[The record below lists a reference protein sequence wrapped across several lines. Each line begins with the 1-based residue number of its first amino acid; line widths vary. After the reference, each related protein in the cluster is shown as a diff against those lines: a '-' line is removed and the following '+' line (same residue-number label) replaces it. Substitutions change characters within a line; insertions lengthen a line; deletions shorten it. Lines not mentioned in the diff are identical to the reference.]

1 MQLNDVIHGFRVLRI
16 RPLEELGG
24 RLIEMEHLGT
34 GAKLCWLDR
43 PDENKA
49 FSIAFKTLPEDST
62 GVFHIL
68 EHSVLCGSDRYPV
81 KEPFVE
87 LLKSS
92 VQTFL
97 NALTFP
103 DKTVYPVS
111 TRNNQDFLNLIDV
124 YLDAVLHPAIYHK
137 PEIFRQEGW
146 RYEGEGDQ
154 LCYQGVVFNEM
165 KGSMAS
171 PMNLLAHETN
181 ALLCPDNCY
190 RFNSGGDPACIP
202 DLTYAQFLANHRKY
216 YHPSNSRISL
226 VGSVDLDPVLEKID
240 SFLSAFTRQEADFP
254 IPMQEPVASV
264 TRVTPYEIGPEE
276 SAEKRAIIGAAKLI
290 GTYDETEKL
299 FAAAVLTDYLAG
311 DNEAPLKR
319 AVLDSGLAQDFA
331 LELDSGAQQAVLTWI
346 AMNTEEENL
355 EALRKL
361 VRDTLTKLA
370 EDGLDKERLSA
381 CFHRYAFNKR
391 DREGGWAP
399 RSLLEAV
406 GLLDTWLYGGDPAEA
421 LLVEPALKALESG
434 LENGLF
440 ERLARELFLEDA
452 HTVTVVLVPSRELG
466 TEKREK
472 EAARV
477 KAESARWT
485 GADRVR
491 LKEEAE
497 CLRLWQQTPDSPEAL
512 ASIPMLKLSDLA
524 EKPEPLKMS
533 ETVKAGVPVMRHAAG
548 SGIAFLRAHFL
559 ATDLTP
565 EELSKLAMM
574 CQVLGSMATKKHSR
588 SALPLEIKNI
598 LGRVSFVPSVLPGSD
613 PLHCRVMLTVSAA
626 CLAELGGKAAE
637 LLAEL
642 LTETLWEDADL
653 LRDVMQQTS
662 VAAKMTLAGNGINYA
677 VTRALSYQT
686 AHGAAG
692 EAVGG
697 VTFLQ
702 WLDRTLN
709 AGEEA
714 LKALLED
721 MAGLTKRLVSRER
734 LTVSVSEAFGE
745 ADLDRF
751 LSLIPACG
759 AAPAA
764 ETAYPLSGVRRDGIV
779 IPAQVGFAVMATS
792 FSLHGRKYSGSIPV
806 LANVLNYMYL
816 WNEIRVQ
823 GGAYGCGFI
832 GRDTGDA
839 AFYTYRDPQPVRSL
853 GVFARAADFL
863 RQFCASAPDLTGII
877 LSSVSTLDPLR
888 TPEEKISAAEARRF
902 LGITQEEIDR
912 RYAALIHTGPQE
924 LLALAGILED
934 IAGDDGVCVA
944 AGKDLLDAC
953 GDRITDIIAV

>member
-1 MQLNDVIHGFRVLRI
+1 MQLNEVIQGFQVKRI
-16 RPLEELGG
+16 RPLEELNA
-24 RLIEMEHLGT
+24 RLVEMEHLGT

-43 PDENKA
+43 PDKNKA

-111 TRNNQDFLNLIDV
+111 TRNDQDLLNLMDV

-154 LCYQGVVFNEM
+154 IGYQGVVFNEM

-171 PMNLLAHETN
+171 PMSVMAHETN

-202 DLTYAQFLANHRKY
+202 DLTYEQFIANHRKY

-226 VGSVDLDPVLEKID
+226 VGSVDLEPVLKKID

-254 IPMQEPVASV
+254 IPMQEPVEAV
-264 TRVTPYEIGPEE
+264 TRVIPYEIGPEE
-276 SAEKRAIIGAAKLI
+276 DPEKRALIGATKLI
-290 GTYDETEKL
+290 GAYDETEKL

-319 AVLDSGLAQDFA
+319 AVLDSGLAQDFT
-331 LELDSGAQQAVLTWI
+331 LELDSGVQQAVLSWI
-346 AMNTEEENL
+346 AMNTEQENL

-361 VRDTLTKLA
+361 LRDTLTKIA
-370 EDGLDKERLSA
+370 EEGLDKDRLSA

-406 GLLDTWLYGGDPAEA
+406 GMLDTWLYGGDPAEA
-421 LLVEPALKALESG
+421 LLVEPALMALEAG

-440 ERLARELFLEDA
+440 ERLVRELFLEDA

-466 TEKREK
+466 AEKREK

-477 KAESARWT
+477 RAEIARWT
-485 GADRVR
+485 EADRAR
-491 LKEEAE
+491 QKEQAE
-497 CLRLWQQTPDSPEAL
+497 SLRIWQQTPDSPEAL

-524 EKPEPLKMS
+524 EKPEPLKMT
-533 ETVKAGVPVMRHAAG
+533 ETVKAGVPVMKHTAG

-559 ATDLTP
+559 ASDLTP
-565 EELSKLAMM
+565 EELSKLAMT

-588 SALPLEIKNI
+588 AALPLEIKNI

-626 CLAELGGKAAE
+626 CLAELGGRAAE

-653 LRDVMQQTS
+653 LRDVMQQAS

-677 VTRALSYQT
+677 ITRALSYQT

-692 EAVGG
+692 EAIGG
-697 VTFLQ
+697 VTFLR
-702 WLDRTLN
+702 WLDKTLT
-709 AGEEA
+709 AGDEA
-714 LKALLED
+714 LKTLLAD
-721 MAGLTKRLVSRER
+721 MAGLMKKLVTRER

-764 ETAYPLSGVRRDGIV
+764 EAAYPLSGVRREGIV
-779 IPAQVGFAVMATS
+779 IPAQVGFAVMGTS
-792 FSLHGRKYSGSIPV
+792 FALHGRKYSGSIPV

-853 GVFARAADFL
+853 GVIARAADFL
-863 RQFCASAPDLTGII
+863 RQFCAAAPDLTGFI

-888 TPEEKISAAEARRF
+888 TPEEKISAAETRRF
-902 LGITQEEIDR
+902 LGIPQEEMDR
-912 RYAALIHTGPQE
+912 RYAALIHTTPQD

-934 IAGDDGVCVA
+934 IAGDDAVCVA

-953 GDRITDIIAV
+953 GDRITETITV

>member
-1 MQLNDVIHGFRVLRI
+1 V
-16 RPLEELGG
+16 
-24 RLIEMEHLGT
+24 
-34 GAKLCWLDR
+34 
-43 PDENKA
+43 
-49 FSIAFKTLPEDST
+49 
-62 GVFHIL
+62 
-68 EHSVLCGSDRYPV
+68 
-81 KEPFVE
+81 
-87 LLKSS
+87 
-92 VQTFL
+92 
-97 NALTFP
+97 
-103 DKTVYPVS
+103 
-111 TRNNQDFLNLIDV
+111 
-124 YLDAVLHPAIYHK
+124 
-137 PEIFRQEGW
+137 
-146 RYEGEGDQ
+146 
-154 LCYQGVVFNEM
+154 
-165 KGSMAS
+165 
-171 PMNLLAHETN
+171 
-181 ALLCPDNCY
+181 
-190 RFNSGGDPACIP
+190 
-202 DLTYAQFLANHRKY
+202 
-216 YHPSNSRISL
+216 
-226 VGSVDLDPVLEKID
+226 
-240 SFLSAFTRQEADFP
+240 
-254 IPMQEPVASV
+254 
-264 TRVTPYEIGPEE
+264 
-276 SAEKRAIIGAAKLI
+276 
-290 GTYDETEKL
+290 
-299 FAAAVLTDYLAG
+299 AAACL
-311 DNEAPLKR
+311 
-319 AVLDSGLAQDFA
+319 
-331 LELDSGAQQAVLTWI
+331 
-346 AMNTEEENL
+346 
-355 EALRKL
+355 
-361 VRDTLTKLA
+361 
-370 EDGLDKERLSA
+370 
-381 CFHRYAFNKR
+381 
-391 DREGGWAP
+391 
-399 RSLLEAV
+399 
-406 GLLDTWLYGGDPAEA
+406 
-421 LLVEPALKALESG
+421 
-434 LENGLF
+434 
-440 ERLARELFLEDA
+440 
-452 HTVTVVLVPSRELG
+452 RELG
-466 TEKREK
+466 E
-472 EAARV
+472 
-477 KAESARWT
+477 
-485 GADRVR
+485 
-491 LKEEAE
+491 
-497 CLRLWQQTPDSPEAL
+497 
-512 ASIPMLKLSDLA
+512 
-524 EKPEPLKMS
+524 
-533 ETVKAGVPVMRHAAG
+533 
-548 SGIAFLRAHFL
+548 
-559 ATDLTP
+559 
-565 EELSKLAMM
+565 
-574 CQVLGSMATKKHSR
+574 
-588 SALPLEIKNI
+588 
-598 LGRVSFVPSVLPGSD
+598 
-613 PLHCRVMLTVSAA
+613 
-626 CLAELGGKAAE
+626 KAAE

-721 MAGLTKRLVSRER
+721 MARLAKRLVSRER

-934 IAGDDGVCVA
+934 IAGDDAVCVA

>member
-497 CLRLWQQTPDSPEAL
+497 SLRLWQQTPDSPEAL

-613 PLHCRVMLTVSAA
+613 PLHCRVMLTISAA

-888 TPEEKISAAEARRF
+888 TPEEKISAAEARCF

-934 IAGDDGVCVA
+934 IAGDDAVCVA

>member
-1 MQLNDVIHGFRVLRI
+1 MQLNEVIAGFRATRI

-24 RLIEMEHLGT
+24 RLVEMEHLGT
-34 GAKLCWLDR
+34 GAKLCWLNR

-68 EHSVLCGSDRYPV
+68 EHSVLCGSDKYPV

-111 TRNNQDFLNLIDV
+111 TRNDRDFLNLIDV

-171 PMNLLAHETN
+171 PMSILAHETN
-181 ALLCPDNCY
+181 ALLYPDNCY

-202 DLTYAQFLANHRKY
+202 DLTYEQFLANHRKY

-226 VGSVDLDPVLEKID
+226 VGSVDLEPVLEKID

-254 IPMQEPVASV
+254 IPMQKPVAAV
-264 TRVTPYEIGPEE
+264 TRVVPYEIGPEE
-276 SAEKRAIIGAAKLI
+276 SAEKRTLIGATKLI
-290 GTYDETEKL
+290 GAYDETEKL
-299 FAAAVLTDYLAG
+299 FAAAVLVDYLAG

-319 AVLDSGLAQDFA
+319 AVLDSGLAQDFI
-331 LELDSGAQQAVLTWI
+331 LELDSGVQQAALSWI
-346 AMNTEEENL
+346 AMNTEQEHL
-355 EALRKL
+355 EALRKIL
-361 VRDTLTKLA
+361 RDTLTKLA
-370 EDGLDKERLSA
+370 EEGLDKARLSA
-381 CFHRYAFNKR
+381 CFHRDAFNKR

-406 GLLDTWLYGGDPAEA
+406 GMLDTWLYGGDPAEA
-421 LLVEPALKALESG
+421 LTVEPVLKTLEAG
-434 LENGLF
+434 LETDFFEGLV
-440 ERLARELFLEDA
+440 REFFLEDA
-452 HTVTVVLVPSRELG
+452 HTVTLVLVPSRTLG
-466 TEKREK
+466 GEKREK

-477 KAESARWT
+477 MAETKGWTEADKAAQRDRAES
-485 GADRVR
+485 
-491 LKEEAE
+491 
-497 CLRLWQQTPDSPEAL
+497 LRLWQQTPDSPEAL
-512 ASIPMLKLSDLA
+512 ASIPMLKLADLA
-524 EKPEPLKMS
+524 EKPEPLQMT
-533 ETVKAGVPVMRHAAG
+533 ETAKDGVPVMKHITG

-559 ATDLTP
+559 ASDLTT
-565 EELSKLAMM
+565 EELSKLSMM

-598 LGRVSFVPSVLPGSD
+598 LGRVSFSPAVLPGSD
-613 PLHCRVMLTVSAA
+613 PRHCRVMLTVSAA
-626 CLAELGGKAAE
+626 CLAELGEKAAD

-642 LTETLWEDADL
+642 LTETLWADADL
-653 LRDVMQQTS
+653 LRDVMQQAS
-662 VAAKMTLAGNGINYA
+662 AAAKMTLAGNGINYA
-677 VTRALSYQT
+677 LTRALSYQT

-692 EAVGG
+692 EAVSG

-702 WLDRTLN
+702 WLEKTLN
-709 AGEEA
+709 GGDEA
-714 LKALLED
+714 LKDLLAD
-721 MAGLTKRLVSRER
+721 MAGLAKRLVSRER
-734 LTVSVSEAFGE
+734 LTVSVSEAFGD
-745 ADLDRF
+745 AALDRF
-751 LSLIPACG
+751 LRLIPAQG

-764 ETAYPLSGVRRDGIV
+764 EAAYPLAGIRREGIV

-792 FSLHGRKYSGSIPV
+792 FALHGRKYSGSIPV
-806 LANVLNYMYL
+806 LANVLNSMYL

-853 GVFARAADFL
+853 GVITRAADFL
-863 RQFCASAPDLTGII
+863 RQFCAASPDLTGFI

-888 TPEEKISAAEARRF
+888 TPEEKLTAAETRRF
-902 LGITQEEIDR
+902 LGVTQEEIDR
-912 RYAALIHTGPQE
+912 RYAALIHTTPE
-924 LLALAGILED
+924 DLLALMGILED
-934 IAGDDGVCVA
+934 IAGDDAVCVA

-953 GDRITDIIAV
+953 GDRITGTITV

>member
-1 MQLNDVIHGFRVLRI
+1 MQLNDVIQGFQVKRI
-16 RPLEELGG
+16 RPLEELKA
-24 RLIEMEHLGT
+24 RLVEMEHLGT

-68 EHSVLCGSDRYPV
+68 EHSVLCGSDKYPV

-111 TRNNQDFLNLIDV
+111 TRNDQDFLNLIDV

-154 LCYQGVVFNEM
+154 IGYQGVVFNEM

-171 PMNLLAHETN
+171 PMSVMAHETN

-202 DLTYAQFLANHRKY
+202 DLTYEQFIANHRKY

-226 VGSVDLDPVLEKID
+226 VGSVDLEPVLKKID

-254 IPMQEPVASV
+254 IPMQEPVPAV
-264 TRVTPYEIGPEE
+264 TRVIPYEIGPEE
-276 SAEKRAIIGAAKLI
+276 NPEKRALIGATKLI
-290 GTYDETEKL
+290 GAYDETEKL

-319 AVLDSGLAQDFA
+319 AVLDSGLAQDFT
-331 LELDSGAQQAVLTWI
+331 LELDSGVQQAVLSWI
-346 AMNTEEENL
+346 AMNTEQENL
-355 EALRKL
+355 EALRKIL
-361 VRDTLTKLA
+361 RDTLTKLA
-370 EDGLDKERLSA
+370 EEGLDKDRLSA

-406 GLLDTWLYGGDPAEA
+406 TMLDTWLYGGDPADA
-421 LLVEPALKALESG
+421 LIAEPALKALEAG
-434 LENGLF
+434 LESGLF
-440 ERLARELFLEDA
+440 EKLLREFFLEDA
-452 HTVTVVLVPSRELG
+452 HTVTVVLVPSRTLG
-466 TEKREK
+466 EEKRAK

-477 KAESARWT
+477 KAESGRWT
-485 GADRVR
+485 EADKARQ
-491 LKEEAE
+491 KDQAE
-497 CLRLWQQTPDSPEAL
+497 SLRLWQQTPDSPEAL
-512 ASIPMLKLSDLA
+512 ASIPMLKLEDLA
-524 EKPEPLKMS
+524 EKPEPLEMT
-533 ETVKAGVPVMRHAAG
+533 ETDKAGVPVMKHSVG

-559 ATDLTP
+559 ASDLTP
-565 EELSKLAMM
+565 EELSKLAML

-613 PLHCRVMLTVSAA
+613 PLHGRVMLSVSAA
-626 CLAELGGKAAE
+626 CLAELGEKAAE

-653 LRDVMQQTS
+653 LRDVMQQAS

-677 VTRALSYQT
+677 ITRALSYQT

-692 EAVGG
+692 EAIGG

-702 WLDRTLN
+702 WLDKTLN
-709 AGEEA
+709 AGEEG
-714 LKALLED
+714 LKALLAD
-721 MAGLTKRLVSRER
+721 MAGLAKRLVSRER
-734 LTVSVSEAFGE
+734 LTVSVSEAFGD
-745 ADLDRF
+745 AALDRF

-759 AAPAA
+759 AVPAPEAS
-764 ETAYPLSGVRRDGIV
+764 YPLLGVRREGIV
-779 IPAQVGFAVMATS
+779 IPAQVGFAVMGTS
-792 FSLHGRKYSGSIPV
+792 FALHGRKYSGSIPV

-853 GVFARAADFL
+853 GVIARAPEFL
-863 RQFCASAPDLTGII
+863 RQFCAASPDLTGFI

-888 TPEEKISAAEARRF
+888 TPEEKISAAETRRF
-902 LGITQEEIDR
+902 LGIAQEEMDR
-912 RYAALIHTGPQE
+912 RYAALIHTTPE
-924 LLALAGILED
+924 DLLALAGILED
-934 IAGDDGVCVA
+934 IAGDDAVCVA
-944 AGKDLLDAC
+944 AGKDLLEAC
-953 GDRITDIIAV
+953 GDRITETITV